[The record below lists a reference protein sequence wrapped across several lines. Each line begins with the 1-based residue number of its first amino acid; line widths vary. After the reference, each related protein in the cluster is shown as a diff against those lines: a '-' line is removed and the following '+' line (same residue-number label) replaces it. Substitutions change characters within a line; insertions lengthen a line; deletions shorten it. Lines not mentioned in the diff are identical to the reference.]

1 MRVPAS
7 TAANETHSPYVDT
20 RSLLVAGKPETRRYK
35 AVFFIGKAE
44 IGLESDIV
52 EAVAKP

>member
-1 MRVPAS
+1 MGRP
-7 TAANETHSPYVDT
+7 
-20 RSLLVAGKPETRRYK
+20 LLTPGKPETRRYQ

-52 EAVAKP
+52 EITAHP